1 MKRLLMLAGLAAV
14 MLVVWHFG
22 PEPAQKGSPTSSV
35 AEGKGQGSAV
45 DWKPATLGVS
55 SNPNKGARPAV
66 SAAAP
71 QSPAEVGKVVES
83 TRELINRTTAYLQD
97 DRLDLAQRSFQRLKA
112 QRESLPEF
120 LQIQVDRL
128 EVLLQTDGPM
138 GPQRTLKAAIL
149 ANRKG

>member
-1 MKRLLMLAGLAAV
+1 MKRLLMLAGLAV
-14 MLVVWHFG
+14 VTLVIWHFG
-22 PEPAQKGSPTSSV
+22 PEPAQKDSPTSSV
-35 AEGKGQGSAV
+35 AEGKRQGSAV

-71 QSPAEVGKVVES
+71 HSPAEVGKVES

-97 DRLDLAQRSFQRLKA
+97 DRPDLAQRSFQRLKS

-149 ANRKG
+149 ANRKE